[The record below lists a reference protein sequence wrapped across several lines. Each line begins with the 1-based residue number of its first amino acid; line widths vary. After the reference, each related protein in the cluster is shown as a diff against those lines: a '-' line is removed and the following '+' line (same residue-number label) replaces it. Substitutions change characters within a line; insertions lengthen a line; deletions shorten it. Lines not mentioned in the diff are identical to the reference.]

1 MSNLLYLNAS
11 PRGEQSASTQAA
23 QLYLDALPS
32 AVQVTRVNLFEAQLP
47 EFTPVLAEA
56 KQQVTM
62 GQSLSGDAKAEWEAI
77 TQLVSQFLAADHYL
91 LAVPMWNFS
100 VPYKLKQYIDLIT
113 HPNLTFA
120 MGEKGMQGLAS
131 GNTVVVY
138 SRGGDYSPKEGK
150 PDPYDFQSP
159 YLAAW
164 LGLVGLGPVTDVL
177 VQRTMAG
184 PNATAEAV
192 AGAKDQLVSLAQSLS
207 AR

>member
-1 MSNLLYLNAS
+1 MSNLLYLIAS

-23 QLYLDALPS
+23 QVYLDALPS
-32 AVQVTRVNLFEAQLP
+32 SVQVTRLNLFEAQLP

-62 GQSLSGDAKAEWEAI
+62 GQSLTGEAAVQWQAI
-77 TQLVSQFLAADHYL
+77 TQLVTQFLAADHYL

-113 HPNLTFA
+113 HPNLTFSF
-120 MGEKGMQGLAS
+120 GEKGMQGLATGS
-131 GNTVVVY
+131 GVVVY
-138 SRGGDYSPKEGK
+138 SRGGDYSPKDGK
-150 PDPYDFQSP
+150 PDPFDFQSP

-164 LGLVGLGPVTDVL
+164 LGMVGVGPISDVL

-192 AGAKDQLVSLAQSLS
+192 AGAQAQLQSLARSLS
-207 AR
+207 V

>member
-23 QLYLDALPS
+23 QVYLDALPS
-32 AVQVTRVNLFEAQLP
+32 SVEVTRLDLFDAQLP

-62 GQSLSGDAKAEWEAI
+62 GQSLSGEAQVQWQAI
-77 TQLVSQFLAADHYL
+77 TQLVTQFLAADHYL

-113 HPNLTFA
+113 HPNLTFTF
-120 MGEKGMQGLAS
+120 GEKGMQGLAT
-131 GNTVVVY
+131 GNAVVVY
-138 SRGGDYSPKEGK
+138 SRGGDYSPKDGK

-159 YLAAW
+159 YLDAW
-164 LGLVGLGPVTDVL
+164 LGMVGVGPISTVL

-192 AGAKDQLVSLAQSLS
+192 TGAQEQLQSLARALS
-207 AR
+207 V

>member
-1 MSNLLYLNAS
+1 MSNLLYLDAS

-23 QLYLDALPS
+23 QLYLDALPDE
-32 AVQVTRVNLFEAQLP
+32 VTVTRLNLFEEQLP
-47 EFTPVLAEA
+47 EFTAVLAEA

-62 GQSLSGDAKAEWEAI
+62 GQSLSGEAEVQWRAI
-77 TQLVSQFLAADHYL
+77 TQLVTQFLAADHYL

-120 MGEKGMQGLAS
+120 RGENGMQGLAS
-131 GNTVVVY
+131 GKAVVIY
-138 SRGGDYSPKEGK
+138 ARGGDYSPKDGK
-150 PDPYDFQSP
+150 PDPYDFQAP
-159 YLAAW
+159 YLTAW
-164 LGLVGLGPVTDVL
+164 LSLVGVGPINDVL

-192 AGAKDQLVSLAQSLS
+192 AGAQDQLQSLARSLS
-207 AR
+207 A